1 MRSRPRQGM
10 CSAATLRARRNWLAQ
25 AVHQR
30 IIAFL
35 HRLFSLF
42 SLDAQAQGSCQYC

>member
-35 HRLFSLF
+35 HRLFSL
-42 SLDAQAQGSCQYC
+42 DAQAQGSCQYC